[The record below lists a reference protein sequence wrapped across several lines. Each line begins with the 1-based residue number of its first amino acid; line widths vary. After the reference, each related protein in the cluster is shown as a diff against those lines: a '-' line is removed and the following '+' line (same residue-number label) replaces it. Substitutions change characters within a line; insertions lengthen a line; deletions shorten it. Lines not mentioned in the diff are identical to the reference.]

1 MVLFEAILKSGRYA
15 SQVSI
20 YLYSA
25 FISFSEDVRLPA
37 GFGVSA
43 GGSRCPRPRCALI
56 KNKCVSEGFVI
67 PPFTFVLFSS
77 DLLLSV
83 RFCLNY

>member
-20 YLYSA
+20 CLYSA

-43 GGSRCPRPRCALI
+43 GGSRCPRPRCTLI
-56 KNKCVSEGFVI
+56 KNKFFTDVFAI
-67 PPFTFVLFSS
+67 PPLTLVLFSS
-77 DLLLSV
+77 DFLLSV
-83 RFCLNY
+83 RFYLNY